1 MKNDNDFDYIIIGS
15 GFGGSVSALRLVE
28 KGYSVAL
35 IEAGRKL
42 KPENCARKN
51 REVLKYLWSPKL
63 GCYGIMEMT
72 MLSDM
77 FIMRGRG
84 YGGGSLGY
92 ANTLLMPPDSFY
104 NDRQWSIMGD
114 WKRNLAQHYSE
125 AKRMLG
131 VSKNEKFTPADDV
144 MRSLAGDFG
153 KADTFHMQ
161 DVGVFFGEPDKSVK
175 DPYFGGVGPDRTGCS
190 YCGSCV
196 LGCRSGAKNSLD
208 KNYLYLAGKKG
219 LQVFTERTAILI
231 YETGD
236 GFEVETVSTTSKLNK
251 RKIRFSAKNVI
262 VAAGVLGTLDLL
274 FRSADKG
281 SLKNLPP
288 SLGKKVRTNSEAMTA
303 VRAKDDSV
311 DYSKGLT
318 ITSSMFVDDVTHVEP
333 MRSPTGAD
341 LMSLMYTVLTGK
353 GSRVTRPLKWLMKF
367 ILHPVEFLK
376 LHWPFGTAPR
386 TILLL
391 VMQTVDNSIRIDY
404 SGRWW
409 NPFSK
414 KLKSKPETGMQ
425 KAPAYIQQAQDVT
438 VKLAEKVNGTP
449 MNSINEVLF
458 DIGTTG
464 HILGGCAIGPDAE
477 NGVVDAACR
486 VYGHNGLY
494 VIDGSVIPANIGVNP
509 SLTITAI
516 AEFAMSLIPP
526 KAETGNQQQIFSDG
540 HAESFQESG
549 V

>member
-1 MKNDNDFDYIIIGS
+1 MKDVNDFDYIIIGS
-15 GFGGSVSALRLVE
+15 GFGGSVSALRLAE

-35 IEAGRKL
+35 VEAGRKL

-51 REVLKYLWSPKL
+51 REVLKYLWSPGL

-104 NDRQWSIMGD
+104 NDRQWSTMGD
-114 WKRNLAQHYSE
+114 WKRNLAPHYFE

-144 MRSLAGDFG
+144 MRSLAEDFG

-161 DVGVFFGEPDKSVK
+161 DVGVYFGEPDKSVK

-208 KNYLYLAGKKG
+208 KNYLYFAERKG
-219 LQVFTERTAILI
+219 LEVFTERTAVLI
-231 YETGD
+231 HKNGN
-236 GFEVETVSTTSKLNK
+236 GFEVDTVSTIFKLNK
-251 RKIRFSAKNVI
+251 KKITISAKNVI
-262 VAAGVLGTLDLL
+262 LAAGVLGTLDLL
-274 FRSADKG
+274 FKSRDKG
-281 SLKNLPP
+281 TLKNLPA
-288 SLGKKVRTNSEAMTA
+288 SLGTKVRTNSEAMTA
-303 VRAKDDSV
+303 VRVKDDTI

-318 ITSSMFVDDVTHVEP
+318 ITSSIYVDDVTLVEP

-341 LMSLMYTVLTGK
+341 LMSLMYTVLTGR
-353 GSRVTRPLKWLMKF
+353 GNRITRPLKWLMKF
-367 ILHPVEFLK
+367 ILNPIGFLK

-391 VMQTVDNSIRIDY
+391 VMQTLDSSIRIDY
-404 SGRWW
+404 ARKWW
-409 NPFSK
+409 NPLIK
-414 KLKSKPETGMQ
+414 KLKSKQEKGMQ

-438 VKLAEKVNGTP
+438 IKLAEKVKGIP

-458 DIGTTG
+458 DKGTTG

-477 NGVVDAACR
+477 SGVVDGACR
-486 VYGHNGLY
+486 VYGHEGLY
-494 VIDGSVIPANIGVNP
+494 IIDGSVIPANIGVNP

-516 AEFAMSLIPP
+516 AEFAMSQVPFKTGTRKQIQAGTVESLT
-526 KAETGNQQQIFSDG
+526 ETYKN
-540 HAESFQESG
+540 
-549 V
+549 